1 MGYGKQAFFLWIL
14 PSECAIIILSCL
26 FDYLPHRPH
35 VGKKKTD
42 GIYKLTNMTNSLF
55 ENGIKD
61 PSKILSILTFNQLNT
76 NFYSYIHTFYK
87 YKYCKIFLHNLNYKR
102 DTVCFHIN
110 IYFNDGSQKKSLILE
125 NYLNLQQ
132 IIKHM
137 NNYYKQCRTVDSTKK
152 VINDLKLFNFNKII
166 NILLQQKNIYKQ

>member
-1 MGYGKQAFFLWIL
+1 MLKLVELYYLIKELNYYDDNIVR
-14 PSECAIIILSCL
+14 IIKY
-26 FDYLPHRPH
+26 FYE
-35 VGKKKTD
+35 
-42 GIYKLTNMTNSLF
+42 F
-55 ENGIKD
+55 ELEFINKFK
-61 PSKILSILTFNQLNT
+61 SFILTFNQLNT